1 MAQLVTL
8 LLLLIAAGAAFF
20 GTDNAIK
27 ALKGGD
33 RPDTKSAAALNEV
46 LSEASKRQ
54 VRSVDFTTAQ
64 QNATT
69 QQLPV
74 LAAPAANSN
83 PQVTI
88 IQTPVGIVTPS
99 ATTVVTAPV
108 PAPTSTIIIQSQPST
123 TVGGTPTS
131 APTAAVTQVP
141 AAVVVPPVTPAP
153 VKGMW

>member
-46 LSEASKRQ
+46 LGEASKRQ

-64 QNATT
+64 QNATA

-74 LAAPAANSN
+74 LAAPPVTGNS
-83 PQVTI
+83 QVTI
-88 IQTPVGIVTPS
+88 IQTPVGIVTP

-108 PAPTSTIIIQSQPST
+108 PAPTSTVIVQTQPST
-123 TVGGTPTS
+123 TTVVTP
-131 APTAAVTQVP
+131 APTATVTQVP
-141 AAVVVPPVTPAP
+141 AAVVVPPVKPAP

>member
-64 QNATT
+64 QNATA

-83 PQVTI
+83 PAVTI
-88 IQTPVGIVTPS
+88 IQTPVGIATPA
-99 ATTVVTAPV
+99 ATTVIAAPV
-108 PAPTSTIIIQSQPST
+108 PAPTSTVIVQTQPST
-123 TVGGTPTS
+123 TVVNTTPAATVTT
-131 APTAAVTQVP
+131 APATAP
-141 AAVVVPPVTPAP
+141 AVVVPAVKPP

>member
-20 GTDNAIK
+20 GTDNAIR

-46 LSEASKRQ
+46 LGEASKRQ

-64 QNATT
+64 QNATA

-88 IQTPVGIVTPS
+88 IQTPVGIVTP
-99 ATTVVTAPV
+99 ATTTVVSAPV
-108 PAPTSTIIIQSQPST
+108 PAPTSTVIVQTQPST
-123 TVGGTPTS
+123 TVA
-131 APTAAVTQVP
+131 APAATVTAVPAAAP
-141 AAVVVPPVTPAP
+141 AAVVVPPVKPAP